1 MRDSRLTL
9 LAAGCWLVLAFF
21 VWNVRFDYG
30 VRVAAS
36 QFLAARPLQ
45 LHSPVLPIGAH
56 DQAPI
61 EMADAMRTG
70 IDASARA
77 AARLASPVAA
87 IGVVLLAIAVRPP
100 RR

>member
-1 MRDSRLTL
+1 VRDSPLTL
-9 LAAGCWLVLAFF
+9 LAAGCWLVLAFC

-36 QFLAARPLQ
+36 QFLAARPPR
-45 LHSPVLPIGAH
+45 LHSPVPPIGPH
-56 DQAPI
+56 DRAPI

-70 IDASARA
+70 IDVSAQA
-77 AARLASPVAA
+77 ATRLASPVAA